1 MQPVIKPLA
10 IAIPYLEPRAT
21 DCVRT
26 KMLSGP
32 GLIARSKVASAN
44 EVRDSNKSEKYFI
57 KIKFRVIKK
66 GCQINDSLKNI
77 FTRKENLN
85 LCSSLC

>member
-26 KMLSGP
+26 KILSGP
-32 GLIARSKVASAN
+32 GLSARSKVASAN
-44 EVRDSNKSEKYFI
+44 DIRISSIN
-57 KIKFRVIKK
+57 KK
-66 GCQINDSLKNI
+66 GCPIMDSLKV
-77 FTRKENLN
+77 RYSLVLN
-85 LCSSLC
+85 